1 VPEHLHG
8 DGGRRGGRVHGNAPL
23 DGSQSL
29 GLCLQLR
36 VNRTPDRKRRAAS
49 SVILTALVLV
59 AASLVGSAQAYAC
72 TSDAD
77 CQYPT
82 CNDNICSS
90 SSSYCGNGKWK
101 AYCVSGT

>member
-1 VPEHLHG
+1 MSTAMP
-8 DGGRRGGRVHGNAPL
+8 AL

-29 GLCLQLR
+29 GVYLQMR
-36 VNRTPDRKRRAAS
+36 VNRTPVRKRRTAS

-72 TSDAD
+72 KSDAD

-82 CNDNICSS
+82 CNDIICSS
-90 SSSYCGNGKWK
+90 TSSYCGNGKWK
-101 AYCVSGT
+101 AFCVSGT